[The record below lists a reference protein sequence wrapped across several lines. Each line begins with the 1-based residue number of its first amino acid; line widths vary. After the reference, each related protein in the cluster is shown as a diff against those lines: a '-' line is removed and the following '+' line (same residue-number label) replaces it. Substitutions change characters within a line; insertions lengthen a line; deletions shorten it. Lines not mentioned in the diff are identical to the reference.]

1 MSDNLPIVEDSADKF
16 LCVRC
21 SRHVKTCCPPSEV
34 YASPGDVLR
43 IAEFTGRDD
52 FYEYRVPDDPV
63 HLQEDGDP
71 IWIEN
76 VIRPDGTRR
85 VLQRQPDGDCTFL
98 GDAGC
103 ALPLETRPLI
113 CRIYPFDYT
122 ADGLRDELAHG
133 CPMELLPAGQS
144 LLQAL
149 DIKRSDAERW
159 HKQLY
164 AEVLTERNANEMRAN
179 P

>member
-1 MSDNLPIVEDSADKF
+1 MSSNLPIVEDSADEF

-21 SRHVKTCCPPSEV
+21 SRHMKTCCQTSEV
-34 YASPGDVLR
+34 YATPGDAQR
-43 IAEFTGRDD
+43 IAEFIGRDD
-52 FYEYRVPDDPV
+52 FYEYREPDDPV
-63 HLQEDGDP
+63 YLQEDGDP

-85 VLQRQPDGDCTFL
+85 VLKRKPGGDCTFL

-103 ALPLETRPLI
+103 VLPLETRPLI

-122 ADGLRDELAHG
+122 ADGLRDELANG

-144 LLQAL
+144 LLDAL
-149 DIKRSDAERW
+149 DIKRTDAERW

-164 AEVLTERNANEMRAN
+164 VEVLTERNAS
-179 P
+179 

>member
-1 MSDNLPIVEDSADKF
+1 MKTQNSSGHQARAKERLPE
-16 LCVRC
+16 
-21 SRHVKTCCPPSEV
+21 
-34 YASPGDVLR
+34 
-43 IAEFTGRDD
+43 
-52 FYEYRVPDDPV
+52 RVPFSATPTGETPDIRRWAQPV
-63 HLQEDGDP
+63 VWTARMLTTLLENKVKGSDP